1 MGLGFRKSCTLY
13 KGIEPSAYN
22 DIENLENVRDILVK
36 FMKSGI
42 SSVWTSENSNL
53 NSNLESVNTEAIE
66 KEAEN
71 TEVEEIINFENLEV
85 KLSEISKEIFLGKID
100 DYKKGTKNA
109 IKEYESLMFAL
120 NNIHK
125 ISDGIIDWNQVKKI
139 PEPFNINELGPNA
152 IIEKQIVDAYEPTLI
167 EKTFKSKLEKKKEY
181 LKLQMLDAMK
191 KDEEIYNS
199 WRELIDLAED
209 ILRGNINAYFK
220 AIKIVNPFEELLELG
235 IDFEFGTD
243 DADLIHVEYVLDS
256 RDIVPY
262 YNLSATKMGVLNKVK
277 LTREQYNSRVS
288 NYISA
293 CAIKISREIFS
304 ITPVK
309 SVLVHI
315 VDHKFNTENR
325 QSEKITVISALIDR
339 VKLETLDI
347 DNVSPIELI
356 KNFRVNMNFNI
367 DEGLQN
373 IDRINLADL

>member
-1 MGLGFRKSCTLY
+1 MGLGFRKGCTLY

-22 DIENLENVRDILVK
+22 DIENLENVRDILFK

-42 SSVWTSENSNL
+42 AAVWASENSNL
-53 NSNLESVNTEAIE
+53 DAINTEAIE

-71 TEVEEIINFENLEV
+71 TEIEEIINFENLEV

-109 IKEYESLMFAL
+109 IKEYESLMFAI

-167 EKTFKSKLEKKKEY
+167 EKTFKSKLEKKKEH

-191 KDEEIYNS
+191 KDEIIYNS

-209 ILRGNINAYFK
+209 MLRGNINAYFK
-220 AIKIVNPFEELLELG
+220 AIKIANPFEELLELG

-243 DADLIHVEYVLDS
+243 DSDIIHVEYVIDS

-288 NYISA
+288 NYIAA

-339 VKLETLDI
+339 AKLETLDI
-347 DNVSPIELI
+347 DNTTPMELI
-356 KNFRVNMNFNI
+356 KNFKLNMEFSLE
-367 DEGLQN
+367 EGLQN

>member
-1 MGLGFRKSCTLY
+1 MGLGFRKGCTLY
-13 KGIEPSAYN
+13 KGIEPSDYN
-22 DIENLENVRDILVK
+22 DIENLENVRDILFT

-42 SSVWTSENSNL
+42 AAVWASKNSNL
-53 NSNLESVNTEAIE
+53 NSNLDAINTEAIE

-71 TEVEEIINFENLEV
+71 TEIEEVINFENLEV
-85 KLSEISKEIFLGKID
+85 KLPEISKEIFLGRID

-109 IKEYESLMFAL
+109 IKEYESLMFVI

-167 EKTFKSKLEKKKEY
+167 EKTFKSKLEKKKEH

-191 KDEEIYNS
+191 KDEIIYNS

-209 ILRGNINAYFK
+209 MLRGNINAYFK
-220 AIKIVNPFEELLELG
+220 AIKIANPFEELLELG

-243 DADLIHVEYVLDS
+243 DSDIIHVEYVIDS

-288 NYISA
+288 NYIAA

-339 VKLETLDI
+339 AKLETLDI
-347 DNVSPIELI
+347 DNTTPMELI
-356 KNFRVNMNFNI
+356 KNFKLNMEFNL

>member
-1 MGLGFRKSCTLY
+1 MGLGFRKGCTLY

-22 DIENLENVRDILVK
+22 DIENLENVRDILFK

-42 SSVWTSENSNL
+42 AAVWASENSNL
-53 NSNLESVNTEAIE
+53 DAINPEAIE

-71 TEVEEIINFENLEV
+71 TEIEEIINFENLEV

-109 IKEYESLMFAL
+109 IKEYESLMFVI

-167 EKTFKSKLEKKKEY
+167 EKTFKSKLEKKKEH

-191 KDEEIYNS
+191 KDEIIYNS

-209 ILRGNINAYFK
+209 MLRGNINAYFK
-220 AIKIVNPFEELLELG
+220 AIKIANPFEELLELG

-243 DADLIHVEYVLDS
+243 DSDIIHVEYVIDS

-288 NYISA
+288 NYIAA

-339 VKLETLDI
+339 AKLETLDI
-347 DNVSPIELI
+347 DNTTPMELI
-356 KNFRVNMNFNI
+356 KNFKLNMEFSLE
-367 DEGLQN
+367 EGLQN

>member
-22 DIENLENVRDILVK
+22 DIENLENVRGILVK

-71 TEVEEIINFENLEV
+71 TEIEEIINFENLEV

-181 LKLQMLDAMK
+181 LKSQMLDAMK
-191 KDEEIYNS
+191 KDEVIYNS

-293 CAIKISREIFS
+293 CAIKIAREIFS

-339 VKLETLDI
+339 VKLETLDV

>member
-1 MGLGFRKSCTLY
+1 MGLGFRKGCTLY
-13 KGIEPSAYN
+13 KGIEPSAYD
-22 DIENLENVRDILVK
+22 DIENLENVRDILFK

-42 SSVWTSENSNL
+42 ASIWINTQN
-53 NSNLESVNTEAIE
+53 ESVSTDTEAIE

-71 TEVEEIINFENLEV
+71 TEIEEVINFESLDV

-109 IKEYESLMFAL
+109 IKEYESLMFVI

-152 IIEKQIVDAYEPTLI
+152 IIEKQKIDAYEPTLI
-167 EKTFKSKLEKKKEY
+167 EKTFKSKLEKKQEY
-181 LKLQMLDAMK
+181 LKLQMMNAMK

-209 ILRGNINAYFK
+209 VLKGNINAYFK

-243 DADLIHVEYVLDS
+243 DSDIIHVEYVIDS

-262 YNLSATKMGVLNKVK
+262 YKLSAPKMGHLNKVN
-277 LTREQYNSRVS
+277 LTREEYNSRVGD
-288 NYISA
+288 YISA

-339 VKLETLDI
+339 SKLEILEI
-347 DNVSPIELI
+347 DNIKPMKLI
-356 KNFRVNMNFNI
+356 DNFRVSINFTL

-373 IDRINLADL
+373 TSRINLADL